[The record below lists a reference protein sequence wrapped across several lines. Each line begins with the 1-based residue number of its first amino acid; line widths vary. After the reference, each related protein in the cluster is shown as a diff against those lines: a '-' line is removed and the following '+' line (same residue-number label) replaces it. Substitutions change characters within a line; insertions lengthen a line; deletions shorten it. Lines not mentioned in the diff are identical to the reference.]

1 MWQSFPRQGNLPTTC
16 EGRDIHVY
24 RLNVDRLREIAA
36 RHGDK
41 TPYAIAKRTGVSIS
55 SAYRYVD
62 GAAQPDLNSALRLAH
77 AYDQD
82 IRAFMDEVD
91 DEAEEPAGV
100 AA

>member
-1 MWQSFPRQGNLPTTC
+1 M
-16 EGRDIHVY
+16 Y
-24 RLNVDRLREIAA
+24 RLNVDRLRQIAEQ
-36 RHGDK
+36 HGDK

-62 GAAQPDLNSALRLAH
+62 GSAQPDLNSALRLAH

-82 IRAFMDEVD
+82 IRSIMDMVE
-91 DEAEEPAGV
+91 DEDEEPAGV